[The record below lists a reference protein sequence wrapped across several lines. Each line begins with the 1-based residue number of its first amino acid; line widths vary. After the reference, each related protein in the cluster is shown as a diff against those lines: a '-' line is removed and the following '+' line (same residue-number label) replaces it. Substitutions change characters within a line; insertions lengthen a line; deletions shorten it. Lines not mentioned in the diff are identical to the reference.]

1 MSSNSSA
8 EPALALAPR
17 RGAVAH
23 ASAET
28 MRTLAMVP
36 LVIYAVLT
44 QLDAVAN
51 RLSGGSPV
59 GTTELTLAALLGMTA
74 LIFIAPADDTGP
86 ARARGNTG
94 ARLIALMFCWAV
106 VSWTL
111 SAHQS
116 EGLSYLS
123 KLFVAILPALCT
135 LVIADRPSRIRL
147 LLWAIIA
154 AGAVSAAIVVI
165 ESRTG
170 TRLVSTSIAATT
182 AGFEGVA
189 RSAGGSDQNPT
200 TAAQMLLVSVA
211 LAAALL
217 FSGER
222 QFRLVYAGVVALGTL
237 ALVLGSARSA
247 IIGLGVAFGLIA
259 LSFRGK
265 PYFPLLI
272 IGGLV
277 ACVGAIPFLPPTL
290 LDRFTA
296 VTDFGRDQT
305 LYRRISYLRIG
316 FDLLQQSPIWGVGPG
331 NFPLHYLLPDYRWMP
346 GRELYPRE
354 LHNTYLDAAVEY
366 GLVGFLAFAAALG
379 YALVAA
385 WRAMAARDPLL
396 ARCAFAVGIALLA
409 LMAACFFM
417 PHKNLRY
424 LWLVVAIAVQCGR
437 LRAAEKER
445 P

>member
-1 MSSNSSA
+1 MSSISTADLPRGGTGHSSDRRTA
-8 EPALALAPR
+8 EMVRA
-17 RGAVAH
+17 
-23 ASAET
+23 
-28 MRTLAMVP
+28 LAMVP
-36 LVIYAVLT
+36 LIVYAVLT

-51 RLSGGSPV
+51 RLSGGSPI
-59 GTTELTLAALLGMTA
+59 GTTELTLAALIGATV
-74 LIFIAPADDTGP
+74 LIFLLPRDVAP
-86 ARARGNTG
+86 ARAYGSTG

-111 SAHQS
+111 SAHKA

-123 KLFVAILPALCT
+123 KLLVAVAPALCT
-135 LVIADRPSRIRL
+135 LVIADRPARIRL

-165 ESRTG
+165 EARTG
-170 TRLVSTSIAATT
+170 TRLVSTSVAATT

-222 QFRLVYAGVVALGTL
+222 RFRLIYAGVVALGTL

-247 IIGLGVAFGLIA
+247 IIGLAVAFGLIA
-259 LSFRGK
+259 LSLRRK

-272 IGGLV
+272 VAGLV

-290 LDRFTA
+290 LERFSA

-305 LYRRISYLRIG
+305 LFRRITYLRIG
-316 FDLLQQSPIWGVGPG
+316 FDLLQQSPLWGVGPG
-331 NFPLHYLLPDYRWMP
+331 NFPLYYLLPDYRWMP

-366 GLVGFLAFAAALG
+366 GLVGFVAFVAALG
-379 YALVAA
+379 HALASA
-385 WRAMAARDPLL
+385 WRAAHARNPTL
-396 ARCAFAVGIALLA
+396 ARSAFAVGVALAA
-409 LMAACFFM
+409 LMAASFFM

-424 LWLVVAIAVQCGR
+424 LWLMVAIAVQCGR
-437 LRAAEKER
+437 LRAAEEDT
-445 P
+445 

>member
-8 EPALALAPR
+8 EPERAIGAP
-17 RGAVAH
+17 

-28 MRTLAMVP
+28 MRALAMVP

-51 RLSGGSPV
+51 RLSGGASI
-59 GTTELTLAALLGMTA
+59 GTTEVTLAVLLGMTA
-74 LIFIAPADDTGP
+74 LIFIAPGDTAP
-86 ARARGNTG
+86 ARVRGNTG

-111 SAHQS
+111 SAHKP

-123 KLFVAILPALCT
+123 KLLVAVLPALCT
-135 LVIADRPSRIRL
+135 LVIADRPQRIRL

-154 AGAVSAAIVVI
+154 AGTVSAAIVVI

-222 QFRLVYAGVVALGTL
+222 RFRLVYLGMVALGTL
-237 ALVLGSARSA
+237 SLVLGSARSA
-247 IIGLGVAFGLIA
+247 IIGLAVAFGLIA

-272 IGGLV
+272 LGGLV
-277 ACVGAIPFLPPTL
+277 AAAAAIPFLPPTL

-296 VTDFGRDQT
+296 VADFGRDQT
-305 LYRRISYLRIG
+305 LFRRITYLRIG
-316 FDLLQQSPIWGVGPG
+316 ADLLQQSPIWGIGPG
-331 NFPLHYLLPDYRWMP
+331 NFPLYYLLPDYRWMP

-366 GLVGFLAFAAALG
+366 GLVGFVAFAAALG
-379 YALVAA
+379 HALLSA
-385 WRAMAARDPLL
+385 WRAMRARDVLL
-396 ARCAFAVGIALLA
+396 ARCAFAVGVALVALLA
-409 LMAACFFM
+409 GCFFM

-437 LRAAEKER
+437 LRAAEREAS
-445 P
+445 